1 MYAFSLSKL
10 DKLEKEQNKS
20 LKQTI
25 TQSSSAS
32 KADDSANKPVEGED
46 GSKFVSILGRLII
59 DQYGKPNQTE

>member
-25 TQSSSAS
+25 TQSV
-32 KADDSANKPVEGED
+32 SANKADGSGSKPGEGEE
-46 GSKFVSILGRLII
+46 GGKFVSILGRLII
-59 DQYGKPNQTE
+59 DQYGKQNQVE